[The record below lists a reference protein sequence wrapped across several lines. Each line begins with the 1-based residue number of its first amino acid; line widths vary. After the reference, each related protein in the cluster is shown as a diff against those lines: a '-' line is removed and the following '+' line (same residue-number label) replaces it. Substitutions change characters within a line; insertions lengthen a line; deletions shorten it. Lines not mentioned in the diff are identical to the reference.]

1 MALNFSVVEN
11 FVAEYREVMNDRT
24 LLRHERYRILA
35 ELGDSLQTALK
46 DYESFENE
54 LASLIISRVETTT
67 SYGELL
73 ECHRRAV
80 VGVENFFLEEDSV
93 VDVHDLF
100 RIIRDRIAIRVLT
113 LAEEEMV
120 GEGFGPPPA
129 DYAWVALGSEG
140 RDEQTL
146 LTDQD
151 NMLIY
156 GEEAKEK
163 GGGKGP
169 AGLSGEA
176 IGRYYEAFAK
186 RVTERLHAV
195 GFELCKGGVMPSS
208 RRWRGTVTEFRQRL
222 EERMVYDRGDFE
234 LLDLIILTDARLVQG
249 NKGLFDDVI
258 THFYGK
264 LSENRHV
271 MKDFAEAAVLMPT
284 ALTFFGN
291 FKTEKE
297 GENEGK
303 FNIKLLG
310 WSPLILSVRM
320 AALGS
325 GIYETNT
332 IKRIQ
337 RLRQANII
345 KKETE
350 EGLLNAYLVFVKFR
364 LMNQINNREEGGGVN
379 LSFVDPTLLGAE
391 GEEALRTGMKAVEAF
406 QKYIQGVLLFGQPL

>member
-1 MALNFSVVEN
+1 MPLNFSLVEN
-11 FVAEYREVMNDRT
+11 FVSEYREAMNDRT

-54 LASLIISRVETTT
+54 LASLIISRVDTAT
-67 SYGELL
+67 SYEDLL

-80 VGVENFFLEEDSV
+80 AGVENFFLEENSI

-100 RIIRDRIAIRVLT
+100 RTIRDRITIRVLT
-113 LAEEEMV
+113 LVEREMV
-120 GEGFGPPPA
+120 AGGVGEVPV

-156 GEEAKEK
+156 GEDVKD
-163 GGGKGP
+163 
-169 AGLSGEA
+169 SGDTADSTGDGREHLD
-176 IGRYYEAFAK
+176 RYYEIFAT
-186 RVTERLHAV
+186 RVTERLHSV
-195 GFELCKGGVMPSS
+195 GFERCKGGVMPSFQK
-208 RRWRGTVTEFRQRL
+208 WRGTVKDFRQRL

-234 LLDLIILTDARLVQG
+234 LLDLIILTDARLVHG
-249 NKGLFDDVI
+249 NKGLFDGVVA
-258 THFYGK
+258 HFFGR
-264 LSENRHV
+264 LGENRHV

-297 GENEGK
+297 GGHQGK

-310 WSPLILSVRM
+310 WSPLVLSVRM

-325 GIYETNT
+325 AIYDTNT
-332 IKRIQ
+332 IRRIQ
-337 RLRQANII
+337 KLRQMNVI
-345 KKETE
+345 KKEMETD
-350 EGLLNAYLVFVKFR
+350 LVDAYLVFVQFR
-364 LMNQINNREEGGGVN
+364 LINQINNREVENIN
-379 LSFVDPTLLGAE
+379 LSFVDPGLLGAE
-391 GEEALRTGMKAVEAF
+391 GEEKLRMGMKAVEAF
-406 QKYIQGVLLFGQPL
+406 QKYIQGLLLFGQPL